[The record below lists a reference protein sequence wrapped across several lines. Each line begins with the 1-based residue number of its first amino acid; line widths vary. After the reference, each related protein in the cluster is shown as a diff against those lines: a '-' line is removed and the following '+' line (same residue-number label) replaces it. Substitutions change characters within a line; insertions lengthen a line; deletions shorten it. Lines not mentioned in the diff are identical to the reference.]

1 MTAHRPRTSSPR
13 GAVTPGGRGRFPGYD
28 VVSQSS
34 SWDDVTAATV
44 LARLQVAGPPVFF
57 TAAEER
63 AARPLFDRLLAQDE
77 EPRIPVFEMVD
88 ARLAANQTDGW
99 RHEDLPEDRQVWRQ
113 SLAALDTCAVKD
125 QGELFGRL
133 GRDDQLGLLEAVRTG
148 DRWQGLPA
156 THLWDLWLRYAC
168 TAFYAHPWS
177 WNEIGFGGPAY
188 PRGYKN
194 LGVNRREP
202 WEVADA
208 DGGDPLRGS

>member
-1 MTAHRPRTSSPR
+1 MTARQSPPTPYT
-13 GAVTPGGRGRFPGYD
+13 AITPGGQGRFPGYD
-28 VVSQSS
+28 VLEQSPT
-34 SWDDVTAATV
+34 WDDVTAATI
-44 LARLQVAGPPVFF
+44 LARLRVTGPPRFF
-57 TAAEER
+57 TASEETV
-63 AARPLFDRLLAQDE
+63 ARPLLDRLLAQDE
-77 EPRIPVFEMVD
+77 EPKIPVFEMID

-99 RHEDLPEDRQVWRQ
+99 RHEDLPEDREVWRR
-113 SLAALDTCAVKD
+113 SLVALDAFAVAER
-125 QGELFGRL
+125 GESFGPLR
-133 GRDDQLGLLEAVRTG
+133 RDAQLELLEAVRTG

-156 THLWDLWLRYAC
+156 ARIWDLWLRYAC

-208 DGGDPLRGS
+208 DGSDPLHGQ